1 VVLVNESVARNVT
14 LTAVTPILW
23 GTTYYT
29 TTEFLPDDR
38 PLLAGTL
45 RALPAG
51 LLLFFVAGRVLP
63 RGEWWWKATVLGVLN
78 IGAFFPLLFLG
89 AYRLP
94 GGVAASV
101 GAVQPVIA
109 AALAAVLIGER
120 FGMVNIVSGALG
132 ATGVGLLVLRNEI
145 PIDGL
150 GLFAALAGTVSMAS
164 GVVLTRK
171 WGRPVPLL
179 AFTAWQLL
187 AGGLLLVP
195 IALAFEGLPPEI
207 TGRNVVGYGW
217 LTLIGTALAYSLW
230 FRGIGKLPVAATSVL
245 GLLTPVMAAIIGWAA
260 LDQQLRPI
268 QFLGI
273 AAILGSVAV
282 IQWSSARSGSRAA
295 GAATPPA
302 VLVPVA
308 TGR

>member
-1 VVLVNESVARNVT
+1 
-14 LTAVTPILW
+14 
-23 GTTYYT
+23 
-29 TTEFLPDDR
+29 
-38 PLLAGTL
+38 
-45 RALPAG
+45 
-51 LLLFFVAGRVLP
+51 
-63 RGEWWWKATVLGVLN
+63 
-78 IGAFFPLLFLG
+78 LFLG

-120 FGMVNIVSGALG
+120 FGVVNIVSGALG

-145 PIDGL
+145 PLDGL

-187 AGGLLLVP
+187 AGGVLLVP

-217 LTLIGTALAYSLW
+217 LTLVGTALAYSLW

-260 LDQQLRPI
+260 LDQSLRPI

-282 IQWSSARSGSRAA
+282 IQWSSARSGSGAA
-295 GAATPPA
+295 AAATPPA